1 MNHDT
6 RLTNPV
12 NGNFL
17 EQVKI
22 LFETKQKA
30 GILYENN
37 GVTRANGMITALFE
51 KNSQWYMQLDNDLE
65 VAVASL
71 YAVNGIFSSDYS
83 EC

>member
-1 MNHDT
+1 MNNDT